1 MNIEIIN
8 IHPGIVEENIIK
20 EMRRID
26 EIAKTKKNEELWI
39 FFDELNT
46 SLSFSLLNE
55 IFINRSVNGN
65 KINNNIRL
73 IGAGNPI
80 RKWKKKKFSLTPND
94 EAERRLVYPVQIFPQ
109 SLLNFVINFRFLD
122 DETEKL
128 YIFNIIGK
136 IFTKEEKSLHQITT
150 EIISKC
156 HIYLRASF
164 DPSIVSLK
172 EIARFKKIYEFIID
186 YFTKKNIYLKR
197 KTNEKNLKLKSILCS
212 ILLCYCYRLND
223 QQKRQNFEI
232 ELGILFLKLINNGL
246 IFDKKENILESINND
261 EFKNEILNTNENLN
275 NFSDLIKNEENF
287 LINQIDIDKGISKII
302 IKEIVFVLFTSI
314 MTNIPLIIVGKPGT
328 GKNLSIQ
335 LLIKSMKGKYSNNKF
350 FRLFPKIV
358 PTYFQGS
365 EFTTYENIEI
375 LFEKAKKE
383 LEYYKVKNVEIPISL
398 IIFDELDLLDKSK
411 ENPLMALYTRLDF
424 SEKEGISFV
433 GTSNFSLNEAKF
445 NRASIFYISDENKLN
460 EIIDISKSIVE
471 SISPKL
477 INEKIFQ
484 ILSSTYYQYKQ
495 KLKIMK
501 ELTVY
506 KRYMSN
512 YKNKLK
518 SKKINISNS
527 IKKMKFSFIKNTSE
541 FKELFEK
548 DKTININFHGNRDI
562 YNLIRG
568 IAFYLRSS
576 QEYNN
581 EEIIQI
587 INGYIERNFGGI
599 NYTFSLSSD
608 LLLNDMNEQIESIKI
623 ILSDYKVYQKNK
635 IVKINSAFLFKKI
648 YNLNCPYNNLK
659 LNDSYINDYDPKIC
673 ICDNIKDIYSRFLL
687 IEVNP
692 SFSNLIYHVIKLLN
706 PLKVIDL
713 YNGSPFIDDKNKEY
727 RFKQIN
733 KIQNDVEKNKL
744 IIIENLNQIHP
755 FLYDLYN
762 MNYNI
767 NDNRKYARIINNDF
781 NKQITF
787 VNDGFKIIL
796 FVDKFFIHKCN
807 LAFLSRFEKINIY
820 FGELLNDKLNTISKK
835 ILEEINLKKTILKY
849 EKINYS

>member
-518 SKKINISNS
+518 
-527 IKKMKFSFIKNTSE
+527 
-541 FKELFEK
+541 
-548 DKTININFHGNRDI
+548 
-562 YNLIRG
+562 
-568 IAFYLRSS
+568 
-576 QEYNN
+576 
-581 EEIIQI
+581 
-587 INGYIERNFGGI
+587 
-599 NYTFSLSSD
+599 
-608 LLLNDMNEQIESIKI
+608 
-623 ILSDYKVYQKNK
+623 
-635 IVKINSAFLFKKI
+635 
-648 YNLNCPYNNLK
+648 
-659 LNDSYINDYDPKIC
+659 
-673 ICDNIKDIYSRFLL
+673 
-687 IEVNP
+687 
-692 SFSNLIYHVIKLLN
+692 
-706 PLKVIDL
+706 
-713 YNGSPFIDDKNKEY
+713 
-727 RFKQIN
+727 
-733 KIQNDVEKNKL
+733 
-744 IIIENLNQIHP
+744 
-755 FLYDLYN
+755 
-762 MNYNI
+762 
-767 NDNRKYARIINNDF
+767 
-781 NKQITF
+781 
-787 VNDGFKIIL
+787 
-796 FVDKFFIHKCN
+796 
-807 LAFLSRFEKINIY
+807 
-820 FGELLNDKLNTISKK
+820 
-835 ILEEINLKKTILKY
+835 
-849 EKINYS
+849 